1 MIMKKSILFNLRLN
15 DNEIDEAGERGSN
28 FLKSHGFSNETVEA
42 QIMILN
48 ELINNGKKFE
58 NPSSIESEIAVFLL
72 IEDKTITVEVR
83 KAVEDSYQG
92 QLNEL
97 DKTIQWIRGYQDPFE
112 PYIKKLRA
120 KSEFSTSSEVNGMG
134 LARIAYEAGAILDFF
149 VSEDNILNL
158 SAVRNSNGD
167 CRI

>member
-1 MIMKKSILFNLRLN
+1 MKKSILFNLKLN

-58 NPSSIESEIAVFLL
+58 NPSSIESEITVFLL

-83 KAVEDSYQG
+83 KAVEESYQG

-112 PYIKKLRA
+112 PYMKKLRA
-120 KSEFSTSSEVNGMG
+120 KSDFSTNSEANGMG

-158 SAVRNSNGD
+158 SAVRNLNGD
-167 CRI
+167 CRM

>member
-1 MIMKKSILFNLRLN
+1 MKNSILFNLKLN
-15 DNEIDEAGERGSN
+15 NHEIDKAGEKGSK
-28 FLKSHGFSNETVEA
+28 FLESHGFSNETVEA

-58 NPSSIESEIAVFLL
+58 NPNSFESEITVFLL
-72 IEDKTITVEVR
+72 VEEKTITVEVR
-83 KAVEDSYQG
+83 QAVEKSFQR
-92 QLNEL
+92 QLDEL
-97 DKTIQWIRGYQDPFE
+97 DKTIQWIRVYGDPFE
-112 PYIKKLRA
+112 PYMKKLREESKNPNNHEA
-120 KSEFSTSSEVNGMG
+120 NGIG

-158 SAVRNSNGD
+158 SAVRNLNGD

>member
-1 MIMKKSILFNLRLN
+1 MIMKKSILFNLKLN
-15 DNEIDEAGERGSN
+15 DHEIDKAGKTGID
-28 FLKSHGFSNETVEA
+28 FLKSHGFSNETVQT
-42 QIMILN
+42 QIMILK
-48 ELINNGKKFE
+48 ELIINGKKFE
-58 NPSSIESEIAVFLL
+58 NPSSLESEITVFLL
-72 IEDKTITVEVR
+72 VEEKTITVEVR
-83 KAVEDSYQG
+83 QAVEESYQR

-112 PYIKKLRA
+112 PYMKKLRER
-120 KSEFSTSSEVNGMG
+120 SENSNNSDATDIG

-158 SAVRNSNGD
+158 SAVRSLNGD

>member
-1 MIMKKSILFNLRLN
+1 MKKSILFNLKLN
-15 DNEIDEAGERGSN
+15 GHEIDEAGEKGSN
-28 FLKSHGFSNETVEA
+28 FLKSHGFSNETVQA
-42 QIMILN
+42 QIMILK
-48 ELINNGKKFE
+48 ELIINGKKFE
-58 NPSSIESEIAVFLL
+58 NPSALEGEITVFLL
-72 IEDKTITVEVR
+72 VEEKTITVEVR
-83 KAVEDSYQG
+83 QAVEESYQS

-112 PYIKKLRA
+112 PYMKKLRER
-120 KSEFSTSSEVNGMG
+120 SENSNNSDATDIG

-158 SAVRNSNGD
+158 SAVRCLNGD